1 MSYVR
6 VEELSDGW
14 QWSVLDVC
22 AVFAVLCAAAL
33 KMKDCRSRRGHV
45 D

>member
-6 VEELSDGW
+6 VEEVQSTW
-14 QWSVLDVC
+14 EWSVLDAC
-22 AVFAVLCAAAL
+22 AVFAVLCAVAL
-33 KMKDCRSRRGHV
+33 KMKDCRSRRSHV